1 MYSSRVFNGLP
12 HIRLLATWFTRTL
25 AKNMTLPPRVACM
38 MASRLA
44 RFSLLSDSWAPPH
57 AHKIH
62 FRCTLI
68 TCLNTGVA
76 KLKGFTKKKV
86 VQKSFFIKLLLNPW
100 QNLPQVFI
108 FIKQDR
114 FQSITSSDK
123 WTPSNICFWQRWW
136 SLSVQFVFFEL
147 VTVAAVESDVHNFI
161 HVPLVARPNLSKTV
175 N

>member
-57 AHKIH
+57 THKIH

-86 VQKSFFIKLLLNPW
+86 VQKSFFYKVAIKSLTKSSAGIHFYKTRSLPEYNFKW
-100 QNLPQVFI
+100 QMNSFKHLFLTKMV
-108 FIKQDR
+108 
-114 FQSITSSDK
+114 ITFGAV
-123 WTPSNICFWQRWW
+123 CFFRISHSGCCRIWR
-136 SLSVQFVFFEL
+136 S
-147 VTVAAVESDVHNFI
+147 
-161 HVPLVARPNLSKTV
+161 
-175 N
+175 